1 MSFYSDEEV
10 QTLYF
15 DPNTFVQPTNA
26 NINGRCTFELD
37 GTKLAYL
44 PNMRLLNVGVVADSP
59 MIYNPLVG
67 AYATINSI
75 RLLDGATELSGLTNV
90 QLYRGFLNANSSNSK
105 RESVGSSLSQSSL
118 GWTVQG
124 ADNRIG
130 RVAQINTANT
140 GATNNLPSF
149 QGYLKLSEVF
159 PILNSL
165 THLPTA
171 VFKNLNIVIE
181 TTASLTAQVLQDVS
195 VAFTGSRPLLACD
208 ILVNP
213 AIVNKLNGALNNA
226 RWLEVEHDRF
236 NIPQTATNGSA
247 TDQGIVQNV
256 DVTINGFNNK
266 HLERVVIVKEVSDAT
281 TTLDTASVNGLGR
294 WTSVACFK
302 QTVQFRLN
310 GRNIL
315 PRAGI
320 VGDNERLAYVVD
332 TYGDCLAYPN
342 SNRYSVTDVVAGNT
356 LVNGVKYTGQ
366 LDYIACYLGAYINN
380 LQINYSRQGL
390 HSTDASRPTT
400 ELLFAHV
407 FGEVAK
413 TLVVNGDN
421 SYNIVYSQN

>member
-15 DPNTFVQPTNA
+15 DPNTYVQPTNG
-26 NINGRCTFELD
+26 NINGRVTFELD

-44 PNMRLLNVGVVADSP
+44 PNMRLLNVGVVAGGAAL
-59 MIYNPLVG
+59 YNPLVG
-67 AYATINSI
+67 SYVTINSI

-90 QLYRGFLNANSSNSK
+90 QLYRGFLNVNSSNSS
-105 RESVGSSLSQSSL
+105 RESVGSNLSKSSV
-118 GWTVQG
+118 GWSVIG
-124 ADNRIG
+124 DSNVIG
-130 RVAQINTANT
+130 RVAHVDKANT
-140 GATNNLPSF
+140 NDAVNHTSF
-149 QGYLKLSEVF
+149 QGYLKLAEVF

-181 TTASLTAQVLQDVS
+181 TTASKAAQVLNDIS
-195 VAFTGSRPLLACD
+195 VNFSGSRPLLACD

-236 NIPQTATNGSA
+236 NIPQTATNGGA
-247 TDQGIVQNV
+247 ADQGITQPVN
-256 DVTINGFNNK
+256 VTINGFNNK
-266 HLERVVIVKEVSDAT
+266 HLERVVIVKEVANAVSTQYNNDVVGWGRY
-281 TTLDTASVNGLGR
+281 ASQ
-294 WTSVACFK
+294 ACYG

-320 VGDNERLAYVVD
+320 TGNNERLAYVVD
-332 TYGDCLAYPN
+332 TYGDCVAYPS
-342 SNRYSVTDVVAGNT
+342 SNIYSVSATQSGDTIGDAGY
-356 LVNGVKYTGQ
+356 VGGM
-366 LDYIACYLGAYINN
+366 DYIACYLGAYINN
-380 LQINYSRQGL
+380 LQINYSRVGL
-390 HSTDASRPTT
+390 ESTDDLRATT
-400 ELLFAHV
+400 QLLFAHV

-413 TLVVNGDN
+413 SLIVKGDN